1 MTISELKSKK
11 SELVLT
17 CRTIMNQAKGEKREM
32 T

>member
-11 SELVLT
+11 SEMILATREIL
-17 CRTIMNQAKGEKREM
+17 NQAKGEKREM